1 MLTIRNR
8 RKYRGLGDV
17 VEHAAEVSKIKA
29 AVKRLAGDRD
39 CGCEKRRD
47 ALNKMVPFR
56 NTETENESKGD
67 SNA

>member
-1 MLTIRNR
+1 MLTIRNK

-17 VEHAAEVSKIKA
+17 VEHATEVAKVKA

-39 CGCEKRRD
+39 CGCERRRD

-56 NTETENESKGD
+56 NTETENESKGAPD
-67 SNA
+67 A